1 MNYVKHMNQVFQVFS
16 ADDRLSPN
24 HISLYLSLF
33 QEWNGYMFA
42 KRTFIFR
49 GEVMKK
55 SKIKSK
61 TTYHRCIT
69 DLNRWGYITYHPSKD
84 AFKGSVIEMTI
95 PEKLIKEI
103 DDSEINRISAGNFK
117 GSDENS
123 EDDGEAEDLKS
134 PDSKKDQLSA
144 DLRLEDGQKMVQR
157 CSKDNQKMVHPSS
170 REDQNMVFPC
180 PEEDQKMVHRCPE
193 EGQNLVSNI
202 NTNKHINIKKK
213 NKPES
218 EKEVIDFFKS
228 KKWKP
233 IKG

>member
-1 MNYVKHMNQVFQVFS
+1 MNYVKHMNQVFQIFS
-16 ADDRLSPN
+16 VDDRLSPN

-55 SKIKSK
+55 SKIRSK

-103 DDSEINRISAGNFK
+103 DDTEVNRISAGNFK
-117 GSDENS
+117 GSDEQS

-144 DLRLEDGQKMVQR
+144 
-157 CSKDNQKMVHPSS
+157 
-170 REDQNMVFPC
+170 
-180 PEEDQKMVHRCPE
+180 
-193 EGQNLVSNI
+193 
-202 NTNKHINIKKK
+202 
-213 NKPES
+213 
-218 EKEVIDFFKS
+218 
-228 KKWKP
+228 
-233 IKG
+233 